1 MMIEKTLKENI
12 NTYDNYP
19 IPGIKYFDL
28 NPLYADPG
36 LTKLLVE
43 GCSWWMSSLNA
54 AKKDIWHTSYD
65 YIAVIESRG
74 FIIGSMLAQKYNK
87 GLILLRSKP
96 GRLPGDCTR
105 VKHTLEYGESQ
116 MEVQNGKGKVLI
128 FDDVLAT
135 GGTAKAGVEVLTK
148 AGYTPMAALFLVRL
162 EYCNPDLDILNESVI
177 AYQEA

>member
-1 MMIEKTLKENI
+1 MKIEKIIKDNI

-28 NPLYADPG
+28 NPIYASAEVRDYLVKGCEDIMEG
-36 LTKLLVE
+36 L
-43 GCSWWMSSLNA
+43 MP
-54 AKKDIWHTSYD
+54 AKKDLWHTSYD

-74 FIIGSMLAQKYNK
+74 FLIGSILAQKYNK

-96 GRLPGDCTR
+96 GRLPGDTTM

-116 MEVQNGKGKVLI
+116 MEVQNGEGKVLI

-135 GGTAKAGVEVLTK
+135 GGTASAAVEVLTK
-148 AGYTPMAALFLVRL
+148 AGYTPMSALFLVKL
-162 EYCNPDLDILNESVI
+162 EYCNPQMDILNESVI
-177 AYQEA
+177 TYKEM

>member
-1 MMIEKTLKENI
+1 MTTEKTLKENI
-12 NTYDNYP
+12 STYDNYP

-28 NPLYADPG
+28 NPIYADPN

-43 GCSWWMSSLNA
+43 GCSWWMSNLNA

-135 GGTAKAGVEVLTK
+135 GGTARAGVEVLTK

-162 EYCNPDLDILNESVI
+162 EYCKPELDILNESVI

>member
-1 MMIEKTLKENI
+1 MTTEKILKKNI
-12 NTYDNYP
+12 KTYDNYP

-28 NPLYADPG
+28 NPIYADPE
-36 LTKLLVE
+36 LRKLLVE
-43 GCSWWMSSLNA
+43 GCAWWMSSLNP

-74 FIIGSMLAQKYNK
+74 FLLGSILADKYNK

-116 MEVQNGKGKVLI
+116 MEVQNGTGKVLI

-135 GGTAKAGVEVLTK
+135 GGTASAAVEVLTK
-148 AGYTPMAALFLVRL
+148 AGYTPMSALFLVEL
-162 EYCNPDLDILNESVI
+162 EYCNPNLDILNEAVLS
-177 AYQEA
+177 YKEA